1 MWLLAKF
8 EPSGLFTLRS
18 SATTSM
24 GGKTL
29 LVPTMYAV
37 KMALLSAAFASGR
50 DVEALFPT
58 IRGLVIRFL
67 PPRKAVVT
75 HSLVRM
81 LREDRSGKAEFISA
95 PVYREFVYYDGEL
108 TIAFS
113 ARPSADGRGGPRRTI
128 GVGRSH
134 SEGRIGPAPAAAAA
148 AAAADAADAVGAAG
162 DQCSV
167 SALRSIEDLLP
178 MVNYFGKRA
187 SFFQFKGCEWR
198 EDLDEAFSFVIEDNR
213 PWLPGDHIIQY
224 LDDMAA
230 AMTLERANAYTDA
243 EVKLGRDRVFVAMA
257 VPYRLVASGHAYT
270 AYERTA

>member
-1 MWLLAKF
+1 MWLIAKY

-29 LVPTMYAV
+29 LVPSMYTI
-37 KMALLSAAFASGR
+37 KMALLSAAFTSGR

-58 IRGLVIRFL
+58 IRDLVIRFL

-75 HSLVRM
+75 HSFVRM

-113 ARPSADGRGGPRRTI
+113 ARPPAQGRGGRTA
-128 GVGRSH
+128 GRSDRGGGV
-134 SEGRIGPAPAAAAA
+134 SAAAAV
-148 AAAADAADAVGAAG
+148 DPGG
-162 DQCSV
+162 HFPV

-178 MVNYFGKRA
+178 MINYFGKRA
-187 SFFQFKGCEWR
+187 SFFQFKGTEWQ
-198 EDLDEAFSFVIEDNR
+198 EDLGEAFSFVLGDER
-213 PWLPGDHIIQY
+213 LWLPGDYIVQY
-224 LDDMAA
+224 LDDMAT
-230 AMTLERANAYTDA
+230 AMTLEKANAYTNA
-243 EVKLGRDRVFVAMA
+243 QVKLGRDRLFVAMA
-257 VPYRLVASGHAYT
+257 IPYRRVASGHAYT
-270 AYERTA
+270 AYQRTV